1 MKPAPRIQLITVLLA
16 LCTMLASISSGA
28 PVVERQRPPQV
39 GPTGPTGPTGAQGA
53 TGATGATGSIG
64 ATGPIGLTG
73 ATGATGSTGATG
85 TTGPVGISYGY
96 SAFALHYD
104 QIKVTTASPGVI
116 IVQTAPVRAGT
127 YYVSAVAGLLVYSS
141 NTYGACYITTANLK
155 PQTHNES
162 TNNGAVLTQIFTMS
176 NLDVFTVNDGDS
188 FEYWC
193 YTNGT
198 CYVNDAAITAV
209 LIQVPN

>member
-1 MKPAPRIQLITVLLA
+1 MKPGIKFTQLLVVVFA
-16 LCTMLASISSGA
+16 LCTMIAGVSSA
-28 PVVERQRPPQV
+28 KQKPPPV
-39 GPTGPTGPTGAQGA
+39 GPTGPTGPTGA
-53 TGATGATGSIG
+53 TGATGPTGSPGPQGSPGVTG
-64 ATGPIGLTG
+64 ATGPTG
-73 ATGATGSTGATG
+73 EAGATG

-96 SAFALHYD
+96 SAFAPT

-116 IVQTAPVRAGT
+116 IVQTAPVTAGT

-162 TNNGAVLTQIFTMS
+162 TNNGAVLTQLFTMS

-198 CYVNDAAITAV
+198 CYVGEAAITAV
-209 LIQVPN
+209 LINVPN